1 MCRFDYRQP
10 NVSHGLQTYNRATMK
25 LLFDLLP
32 VILFFAAFKLY
43 NVFVAT
49 AVVIAATFAQIAWVW
64 YRHRKVDTMLWVSL
78 ALVVVF
84 GGATLILHDE
94 LFIKWKPTVLY
105 WIFAVVLFGSAVF
118 FRKNL
123 IRKMLDE
130 QIQLPEVFWSR
141 LNLAWVGFFTVMGAL
156 NLFVAFQNPFCTTS
170 DECLAQWVNFKLFG
184 SMGLMIAF
192 IIGQGL
198 FLAKYVPEETN

>member
-1 MCRFDYRQP
+1 MCHSR
-10 NVSHGLQTYNRATMK
+10 QTYNQSIMK
-25 LLFDLLP
+25 FLFDLLP

-105 WIFAVVLFGSAVF
+105 WIFALVLFCSAVF
-118 FRKNL
+118 LGKNL

-130 QIQLPEVFWSR
+130 QIHLPDASWSR
-141 LNLAWVGFFTVMGAL
+141 RNVAWVGVFTVIGGV
-156 NLFVAFQNPFCTTS
+156 NLVVAFQTPFCTTINVS
-170 DECLAQWVNFKLFG
+170 PAHGMNFKTVG
-184 SMGLMIAF
+184 SMGLMMSF
-192 IIGQGL
+192 I
-198 FLAKYVPEETN
+198 NC

>member
-1 MCRFDYRQP
+1 
-10 NVSHGLQTYNRATMK
+10 MK